1 MTHNVDAF
9 LFPIDFRR
17 VRYLK
22 QNEWLQG
29 ISLVNGD
36 HSSDTL
42 GLVAHIG
49 QVIDPG
55 EQNCMNILGW

>member
-1 MTHNVDAF
+1 MSHNVDAF

-29 ISLVNGD
+29 IALVNGNQ
-36 HSSDTL
+36 SSDTR
-42 GLVAHIG
+42 GLVAHI
-49 QVIDPG
+49 
-55 EQNCMNILGW
+55 